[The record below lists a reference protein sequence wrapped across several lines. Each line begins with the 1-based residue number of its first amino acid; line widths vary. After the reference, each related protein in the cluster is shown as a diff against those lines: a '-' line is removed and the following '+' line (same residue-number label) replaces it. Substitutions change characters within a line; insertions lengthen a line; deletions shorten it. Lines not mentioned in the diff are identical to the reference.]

1 MIGFHTLPVYTT
13 VFLSIASIY
22 IYLSICLSVSLSVCL
37 FIHISSYPI
46 YLASKVYYYY
56 YFYITYLAGK
66 MRPLQH
72 RERRSGAALPSSFCN
87 STGVPAACSFMP
99 DGFVYA

>member
-22 IYLSICLSVSLSVCL
+22 LSIYLSICLSIYL

-56 YFYITYLAGK
+56 YYYYITYLAGK